1 MSQRL
6 NGRPLVLS
14 RLDNTLLNE
23 VVKVTLLRVVV
34 GVLVL
39 GPVVDAVDFRR
50 SSAFK
55 YIKKKGNILFLQEN
69 NAQKIRGGAT

>member
-39 GPVVDAVDFRR
+39 SPVVDAVDFRR

-55 YIKKKGNILFLQEN
+55 YIKKIISCSCKRTTHR
-69 NAQKIRGGAT
+69 K

>member
-6 NGRPLVLS
+6 NSRPLVLS
-14 RLDNTLLNE
+14 RLDNTLLDE

-39 GPVVDAVDFRR
+39 SPVVDAVD
-50 SSAFK
+50 
-55 YIKKKGNILFLQEN
+55 
-69 NAQKIRGGAT
+69 